1 MSSQS
6 HKICINLGKTDLG
19 SIFGMVAT
27 SPDPVEIPPDSPSQ
41 TRQQKKR
48 RVGGIA
54 RTDTPAARRSFSEE
68 ATSPTDEG
76 SATNHDAST
85 DLISDDEDSATSPS
99 DTPTPQ
105 RQRLQRSDTS
115 STNASTSASAEA
127 QRLGV
132 DASTRILKRHTP
144 EQVAFI
150 QEQRKQ
156 QKFSERLERRLDR
169 ANSRTLSEN

>member
-1 MSSQS
+1 
-6 HKICINLGKTDLG
+6 
-19 SIFGMVAT
+19 MVAT
-27 SPDPVEIPPDSPSQ
+27 SPDPVEIPADSPPQ

-48 RVGGIA
+48 RIWGIA
-54 RTDTPAARRSFSEE
+54 RTDTPAARRPLSEE
-68 ATSPTDEG
+68 DTSPTDEG

-144 EQVAFI
+144 AGAGRVHSRAAKAAEILGATRTSPRPRKLSHAF
-150 QEQRKQ
+150 
-156 QKFSERLERRLDR
+156 
-169 ANSRTLSEN
+169 